1 MILILKSHITKLFI
15 FVFLVIGISNIYAA
29 AACWDKIIC
38 DQAIMTNGD
47 ILTYN
52 PEIEITCIIAD
63 IHYRESSMGVVDIEI
78 LQPGYSGATLRQNI
92 YVNDAF
98 LNFNGSN
105 IFFTMGRAMSPTY
118 INCYDVVTNNDGEL
132 IRTNSMRH
140 FNLSFGNTW
149 YSTIDPHPKPN
160 MWESTNLVDN
170 KSGKK
175 FAVDNSGQIDT
186 TIKDTN
192 MVKTYEN
199 LKSDETN
206 WFFYGV
212 SLFMFIIGLLLIFTT
227 VIAYTKR
234 R

>member
-1 MILILKSHITKLFI
+1 MVLKSHITKLFI
-15 FVFLVIGISNIYAA
+15 FVFLVIGISNIYAVT
-29 AACWDKIIC
+29 ACWDYIVCGESTI
-38 DQAIMTNGD
+38 TNGD

-52 PEIEITCIIAD
+52 PEIEITCRIGD
-63 IHYRESSMGVVDIEI
+63 IDYHESSMGMVEIEI
-78 LQPGYSGATLRQNI
+78 LQPGYNGATLRQKI
-92 YVNDAF
+92 YVNDDF
-98 LNFNGSN
+98 LNYNGGN

-118 INCYDVVTNNDGEL
+118 INCYNVVTNNDGEL
-132 IRTNSMRH
+132 IRTNSMKH

-149 YSTIDPHPKPN
+149 YSTIDPHPKAN
-160 MWESTNLVDN
+160 MWQSTNLVDN
-170 KSGKK
+170 VFKTE
-175 FAVDNSGQIDT
+175 FAVNNSGQIDT

-206 WFFYGV
+206 WFFYGI

>member
-1 MILILKSHITKLFI
+1 MVLKSHITKLFI
-15 FVFLVIGISNIYAA
+15 FIFLIIGVSNIYAKV
-29 AACWDKIIC
+29 ACWDYIECGKN
-38 DQAIMTNGD
+38 IMTNGD

-52 PEIEITCIIAD
+52 PEIEITCTIGNLNYA
-63 IHYRESSMGVVDIEI
+63 ESRIGVVDIEI
-78 LQPGYSGATLRQNI
+78 LQPGYNGATLRQNI

-98 LNFNGSN
+98 LNYNGSD

-118 INCYDVVTNNDGEL
+118 INCYNVITNNNGEL
-132 IRTNSMRH
+132 IRTNSLRQ

-149 YSTIDPHPKPN
+149 YSTIDPHPN
-160 MWESTNLVDN
+160 ANIWQSTNLVDN
-170 KSGKK
+170 AVGTK

>member
-1 MILILKSHITKLFI
+1 M
-15 FVFLVIGISNIYAA
+15 GISNIYAPA
-29 AACWDKIIC
+29 VCWDHIECGKY
-38 DQAIMTNGD
+38 IMTNGD
-47 ILTYN
+47 ILNYN
-52 PEIEITCIIAD
+52 PEIEIACVIKDVA
-63 IHYRESSMGVVDIEI
+63 YGGSSMNMAEIEI
-78 LQPGYSGATLRQNI
+78 LQPGYNGATLSQNI
-92 YVNDAF
+92 YVDNAF
-98 LNFNGSN
+98 LNYNGGD

-118 INCYDVVTNNDGEL
+118 INCYNVVTNNNGEL
-132 IRTNSMRH
+132 IRTNSMRQ

-149 YSTIDPHPKPN
+149 YSTIDPHPEPN
-160 MWESTNLVDN
+160 MWQSTNLVGN
-170 KSGKK
+170 EPEKK
-175 FAVDNSGQIDT
+175 FDVDNSGQIDT

>member
-1 MILILKSHITKLFI
+1 MILVLKSHITKLFI
-15 FVFLVIGISNIYAA
+15 FVFLVIGISNIYAPA
-29 AACWDKIIC
+29 VCWEYIECDKNPV
-38 DQAIMTNGD
+38 TNGD
-47 ILTYN
+47 IFTYD
-52 PEIEITCIIAD
+52 PEIEITCVIGNVNHA
-63 IHYRESSMGVVDIEI
+63 ESSIGVVEIEI
-78 LQPGYSGATLRQNI
+78 LQPGYNGATLRQNI
-92 YVNDAF
+92 YVNEAF
-98 LNFNGSN
+98 LNFSGGA
-105 IFFTMGRAMSPTY
+105 IFFTLGRTMSPTY
-118 INCYDVVTNNDGEL
+118 INCYNVVPTNNGEL
-132 IRTNSMRH
+132 TRVNSMKQ

-149 YSTIDPHPKPN
+149 YSTIDPHPKAN
-160 MWESTNLVDN
+160 MWQSTTLVDN
-170 KSGKK
+170 ASGKK

-206 WFFYGV
+206 WFFYGI

>member
-1 MILILKSHITKLFI
+1 MILKSHITKLFI
-15 FVFLVIGISNIYAA
+15 FVFLIIGISNIYAA
-29 AACWDKIIC
+29 VACWDYIACGGNTI
-38 DQAIMTNGD
+38 TNGD
-47 ILTYN
+47 ILTYD
-52 PEIEITCIIAD
+52 PEIEIACRIGNITYD
-63 IHYRESSMGVVDIEI
+63 ESSMGVVEIEI
-78 LQPGYSGATLRQNI
+78 LQPGYNGATLRQNI
-92 YVNDAF
+92 YVSAAF
-98 LNFNGSN
+98 LNYNGGN

-118 INCYDVVTNNDGEL
+118 INCYDVVTNNNGEL
-132 IRTNSMRH
+132 VRTNSMKH

-149 YSTIDPHPKPN
+149 YSTIDPSPKAN
-160 MWESTNLVDN
+160 MWQSTTLVDN
-170 KSGKK
+170 VFKTE
-175 FAVDNSGQIDT
+175 FAVNNSGQIDT